1 MVEAQAGIMAQA
13 VMDGQKGQLATVK
26 YLLEAASIYP
36 PSTDGSH
43 ATADEGCLAKT
54 LLQRLNIPDE
64 PDQVRRRGRTGEK
77 GKTSPRA

>member
-64 PDQVRRRGRTGEK
+64 PIRRDEE
-77 GKTSPRA
+77 A